1 MGYLSH
7 SILYNSLYINNI
19 LRTHYKALEARSA
32 DGGISRQPELRN
44 GMKQWRQGV
53 RGSEKF
59 PRYEIKDHKKEMRV
73 SHLLFVVPGGL
84 EPTTHGL

>member
-32 DGGISRQPELRN
+32 DGGISRRPELRN
-44 GMKQWRQGV
+44 GMKLR
-53 RGSEKF
+53 R
-59 PRYEIKDHKKEMRV
+59 
-73 SHLLFVVPGGL
+73 PGGPG
-84 EPTTHGL
+84 ERIVPPVMNK